1 MVVGSFASPIGK
13 LKTFVNL
20 EHSTMTGTSSTF
32 TQVITSKPSTC
43 MQNMVRIGS
52 C

>member
-1 MVVGSFASPIGK
+1 MVVASFVSLIGE
-13 LKTFVNL
+13 FNSL

-32 TQVITSKPSTC
+32 TQVITSKPSTRV
-43 MQNMVRIGS
+43 QNMLRIVS